1 MNKNNNNMNNSS
13 STNKPADSKHVVI
26 NHYHYNG
33 NTENNENRRNRR
45 NNNNKGR
52 WNNRGKKNKI
62 PPINQSINQSIDQLI
77 NQTRPV
83 HINQPKPVHINQQK
97 PVHINQ
103 PKSVHD
109 NTVTNENK
117 PSHIIVR
124 STTDPTNMRII
135 PFSQDLN
142 PYMLHSNIL
151 KSIIDREKGVKEK
164 EEFLNERKNE
174 DKIEEEFVELSNI
187 TNIDDLIKE
196 GDKFDIED
204 KRRYPID
211 MLKLKNIIGPLK
223 ELQNVIGMESVKKN
237 VFEQL
242 LYILQDLHDT
252 NMMHT
257 VIEGPPG
264 VGKTLLGKI
273 LGKIYYKL
281 NFLKK
286 SEKNKNDEEIN
297 DIANH
302 LMAMLNPNSAL
313 MRNGVDK
320 KDEKKDEK
328 KKEDDFKFKVV
339 RRSDLVGQYVGST
352 AIKTQKVIDEI
363 EGGVL
368 FIDEVYSL
376 GSGGSN
382 DKSDS
387 FAKEAI
393 DTLNQNLSENGDKF
407 ICIIAGYM
415 NEIDRC
421 FFAQNDGL
429 RRRFP
434 FKYSIE
440 KYNSAE
446 LTKILEF
453 KINEIKWSLDK
464 NLVVGDI
471 EKFIEKNKKSFENF
485 GGDIETLLLNIKIK
499 HSTRVFGKDPKI
511 RKLITMEDIKNAY
524 TEFLKIRK
532 EKEIPQFVKDM
543 YT

>member
-1 MNKNNNNMNNSS
+1 M
-13 STNKPADSKHVVI
+13 
-26 NHYHYNG
+26 
-33 NTENNENRRNRR
+33 
-45 NNNNKGR
+45 
-52 WNNRGKKNKI
+52 
-62 PPINQSINQSIDQLI
+62 
-77 NQTRPV
+77 
-83 HINQPKPVHINQQK
+83 
-97 PVHINQ
+97 
-103 PKSVHD
+103 
-109 NTVTNENK
+109 
-117 PSHIIVR
+117 
-124 STTDPTNMRII
+124 
-135 PFSQDLN
+135 
-142 PYMLHSNIL
+142 
-151 KSIIDREKGVKEK
+151 
-164 EEFLNERKNE
+164 
-174 DKIEEEFVELSNI
+174 
-187 TNIDDLIKE
+187 
-196 GDKFDIED
+196 
-204 KRRYPID
+204 
-211 MLKLKNIIGPLK
+211 
-223 ELQNVIGMESVKKN
+223 
-237 VFEQL
+237 
-242 LYILQDLHDT
+242 
-252 NMMHT
+252 
-257 VIEGPPG
+257 
-264 VGKTLLGKI
+264 
-273 LGKIYYKL
+273 
-281 NFLKK
+281 
-286 SEKNKNDEEIN
+286 
-297 DIANH
+297 
-302 LMAMLNPNSAL
+302 
-313 MRNGVDK
+313 
-320 KDEKKDEK
+320 
-328 KKEDDFKFKVV
+328 
-339 RRSDLVGQYVGST
+339 
-352 AIKTQKVIDEI
+352 
-363 EGGVL
+363 

-464 NLVVGDI
+464 NLVVADI

>member
-1 MNKNNNNMNNSS
+1 
-13 STNKPADSKHVVI
+13 
-26 NHYHYNG
+26 
-33 NTENNENRRNRR
+33 
-45 NNNNKGR
+45 
-52 WNNRGKKNKI
+52 
-62 PPINQSINQSIDQLI
+62 
-77 NQTRPV
+77 
-83 HINQPKPVHINQQK
+83 
-97 PVHINQ
+97 
-103 PKSVHD
+103 
-109 NTVTNENK
+109 
-117 PSHIIVR
+117 
-124 STTDPTNMRII
+124 MRII
-135 PFSQDLN
+135 PFSQSID

-151 KSIIDREKGVKEK
+151 KSMIDREKDERIKEDS
-164 EEFLNERKNE
+164 LNEKNNE
-174 DKIEEEFVELSNI
+174 IEEEFVELTNV

-196 GDKFDIED
+196 GEKFNIED
-204 KRRYPID
+204 KRRYSID
-211 MLKLKNIIGPLK
+211 MLKLKNIIEPLK
-223 ELQNVIGMESVKKN
+223 ELQNVIGMKSVKKN

-313 MRNGVDK
+313 MRNGADK
-320 KDEKKDEK
+320 KDDKKDDK

-453 KINEIKWSLDK
+453 KISEIKWSLDK
-464 NLVVGDI
+464 DLIVADI

-524 TEFLKIRK
+524 TEFLKVRK

-543 YT
+543 YI

>member
-1 MNKNNNNMNNSS
+1 M
-13 STNKPADSKHVVI
+13 
-26 NHYHYNG
+26 
-33 NTENNENRRNRR
+33 
-45 NNNNKGR
+45 
-52 WNNRGKKNKI
+52 
-62 PPINQSINQSIDQLI
+62 
-77 NQTRPV
+77 
-83 HINQPKPVHINQQK
+83 
-97 PVHINQ
+97 
-103 PKSVHD
+103 HD